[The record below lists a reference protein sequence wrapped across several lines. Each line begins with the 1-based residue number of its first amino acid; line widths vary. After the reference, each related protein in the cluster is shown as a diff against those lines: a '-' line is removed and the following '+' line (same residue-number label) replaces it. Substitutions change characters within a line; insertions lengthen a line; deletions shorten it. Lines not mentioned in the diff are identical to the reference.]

1 MITVNNIISFIIF
14 SSFFGFY
21 IPIFGNKSISICELI
36 YPFAGLVMVL
46 FLFKK
51 KIQFSP
57 LQLNFSIFQFS
68 KLVASSYF
76 VTSLR
81 AINVILFVTAF
92 SKININ
98 RNLLVNIYKKTTIVI
113 WLIFFTCLINYLVGN
128 GLWSSLLRTFNIL
141 PPNLTYLN
149 IRSWYNEEN
158 GVISLFLTQNA
169 LSQYLF
175 TSYILIK
182 LITQTLNTNFIK
194 FILLPV
200 LISLILC
207 KTTLAYFAIT
217 ILLSLFFIE
226 NSNSFLKAIVRFFL
240 KLKVYVRNPKIA
252 FLFSFLVIFLLINNY
267 GLINQEILS
276 SLNFLKGLSNLQNVE
291 LINNSIFN
299 SSNTNSRIQL
309 FFEYFDKIS
318 DCKLL
323 GDSGISKLI
332 GRDSH
337 NNYLYIVHKFG
348 WIPLSLYLS
357 TLLIFLFKFSKNKN
371 TRITF
376 LFLFLFLFFSG
387 FQGTLFNDSRL
398 ITPFLLILLVDKFD
412 KNKFIST

>member
-175 TSYILIK
+175 TSYIL
-182 LITQTLNTNFIK
+182 
-194 FILLPV
+194 
-200 LISLILC
+200 
-207 KTTLAYFAIT
+207 
-217 ILLSLFFIE
+217 
-226 NSNSFLKAIVRFFL
+226 
-240 KLKVYVRNPKIA
+240 
-252 FLFSFLVIFLLINNY
+252 
-267 GLINQEILS
+267 
-276 SLNFLKGLSNLQNVE
+276 
-291 LINNSIFN
+291 
-299 SSNTNSRIQL
+299 
-309 FFEYFDKIS
+309 
-318 DCKLL
+318 
-323 GDSGISKLI
+323 
-332 GRDSH
+332 
-337 NNYLYIVHKFG
+337 
-348 WIPLSLYLS
+348 
-357 TLLIFLFKFSKNKN
+357 
-371 TRITF
+371 
-376 LFLFLFLFFSG
+376 
-387 FQGTLFNDSRL
+387 
-398 ITPFLLILLVDKFD
+398 
-412 KNKFIST
+412 